1 MGVLLWKGKSVNV
14 SSMLYDKQSL
24 LQCFLQ
30 RGCCHEYNCEYKEAK
45 NCYDS
50 ALAINPSHI
59 KSMQSLGSVLLC
71 QEQHEMAEKVL
82 RDAVNIDPTA
92 HMSWWA

>member
-1 MGVLLWKGKSVNV
+1 MTER
-14 SSMLYDKQSL
+14 SL
-24 LQCFLQ
+24 SLSQ
-30 RGCCHEYNCEYKEAK
+30 RGSIHEYNQDYVEAK

-59 KSMQSLGSVLLC
+59 KSMQNLGAVLML
-71 QEQHEMAEKVL
+71 QEQYEMAEKVL

-92 HMSWWA
+92 HMSW